1 MEGPGRVLVGREP
14 AQQAPAAP
22 SASGRLLCVKKYL
35 TKRCPLCQYGRV
47 GKVEPI
53 REEPVAMHEHA
64 MEHLRYIRATMEG
77 AAAFTAVP
85 GFGGI
90 AMGATALFAA
100 MAAAHQPTTGR
111 WLAVWLIEG
120 AAALAIGLY
129 SMVRK
134 ARSVDE
140 SLLSR
145 PGRKFAL
152 GLAPPMLAAAVLT
165 GVLYPGGKADLLPG
179 LWLLLYGVGVVS
191 AGAFSVRAV
200 PAMGLC
206 FMGLG
211 IAALFSPLWIGN
223 WLLAAGFG
231 GLHTAF
237 GILIARRYGG

>member
-1 MEGPGRVLVGREP
+1 
-14 AQQAPAAP
+14 
-22 SASGRLLCVKKYL
+22 
-35 TKRCPLCQYGRV
+35 
-47 GKVEPI
+47 
-53 REEPVAMHEHA
+53 MHEHA
-64 MEHLRYIRATMEG
+64 MEHLRYIRETMEG
-77 AAAFTAVP
+77 SMAFTAVP

-100 MAAAHQPTTGR
+100 MAAAHQATPDR
-111 WLAVWLIEG
+111 WLTVWLVEG
-120 AAALAIGLY
+120 GVALAIGLY

-152 GLAPPMLAAAVLT
+152 GLVPPMFAAAVLT
-165 GVLYPGGKADLLPG
+165 AVLYRADLVGLLPG
-179 LWLLLYGVGVVS
+179 LWLLMYGVGVVS
-191 AGAFSVRAV
+191 SGTFSVRAV

-211 IAALFSPLWIGN
+211 LAAFFSPLWLGN

>member
-1 MEGPGRVLVGREP
+1 M
-14 AQQAPAAP
+14 
-22 SASGRLLCVKKYL
+22 
-35 TKRCPLCQYGRV
+35 

-53 REEPVAMHEHA
+53 REEPVAIHEHA
-64 MEHLRYIRATMEG
+64 LEHLRYIRETMEG
-77 AAAFTAVP
+77 SAAFTAVP

-100 MAAAHQPTTGR
+100 MVAAHQATASR
-111 WLAVWLIEG
+111 WLAVWLAEG
-120 AAALAIGLY
+120 ALALAIGLY

-134 ARSVDE
+134 ARSVE
-140 SLLSR
+140 QSLLSR
-145 PGRKFAL
+145 PSRKFAL
-152 GLAPPMLAAAVLT
+152 GLLPPMAAAAIMTAVLWRA
-165 GVLYPGGKADLLPG
+165 GLVAVLPG
-179 LWLLLYGVGVVS
+179 LWLLMYGVGVAS

-206 FMGLG
+206 FMALG
-211 IAALFSPLWIGN
+211 AAALACPLWLGN